1 MSSSSDKLLLVYQI
15 LKDNELKSIRLD
27 YLLSDRLINN
37 DFSNSD
43 LRFIHKLVYGITR
56 NKRTLD
62 FHIEKTYDGKY
73 KKLLTKFKILLRIGL
88 YQIHYMNSVPDYA
101 SVNTVVELAKIIDKN
116 KVGLVNAIL
125 RNLSKLDLID
135 NKNIDKLSI
144 KYNHPDWMIDKWSK
158 VHENQTLLSILEANN
173 REPIIWFR
181 INSLKTNQMQVKSI
195 LKNIGVEIEFCSFF
209 DNFFKSSSP
218 QKVLKSELINKDFVS
233 VQNPSNG
240 LVVKLLD
247 PKKDKVIIDGCSAPG
262 GKLKFINEIT
272 GGNEEIKCYDS
283 DQKRLGIINNYLKKY
298 KIINISCQT
307 KNLANEKIEEFD
319 LGLLDVP
326 CSGTG
331 VMSKRAD
338 LRWRRRPSDLKE
350 MIQIQ
355 SSILANVA
363 KYVKQSGVLVY
374 STCSIEEEEN
384 WQIIDNFLNS
394 NSNFELDLA
403 NKFVPKQFVD
413 NNGCLSILP
422 NSYGLD
428 GIFAARLIKK

>member
-1 MSSSSDKLLLVYQI
+1 MSSSTNKLLLVYQI

-27 YLLSDRLINN
+27 YLLSDRLISN

-43 LRFIHKLVYGITR
+43 LRFIHKLAYGVIR

-125 RNLSKLDLID
+125 RNLSKLDLIE
-135 NKNIDKLSI
+135 NENIDKLSI
-144 KYNHPDWMIDKWSK
+144 KFNHPDWMIDKWSK
-158 VHENQTLLSILEANN
+158 VHEKETLLSILEANN

-181 INSLKTNQMQVKSI
+181 INSLKTNQLEVKSI
-195 LKNIGVEIEFCSFF
+195 LKNIGVEIELCSFI

-247 PKKDKVIIDGCSAPG
+247 PKKGKVIIDGCSAPG
-262 GKLKFINEIT
+262 GKLKFVNEIT
-272 GGNEEIKCYDS
+272 GGDEKIKCYDS
-283 DQKRLGIINNYLKKY
+283 NHKRLAIIDDYLKNHQ
-298 KIINISCQT
+298 INNISCHS

-319 LGLLDVP
+319 IGLLDVP

-338 LRWRRRPSDLKE
+338 LRWRRKPSDLKE
-350 MIQIQ
+350 MVQIQ

-363 KYVKQSGVLVY
+363 KYAKQSGVLLY

-403 NKFVPKQFVD
+403 HKFVPKQFVD
-413 NNGCLSILP
+413 EKGCLSILP

>member
-1 MSSSSDKLLLVYQI
+1 M
-15 LKDNELKSIRLD
+15 
-27 YLLSDRLINN
+27 
-37 DFSNSD
+37 
-43 LRFIHKLVYGITR
+43 
-56 NKRTLD
+56 
-62 FHIEKTYDGKY
+62 
-73 KKLLTKFKILLRIGL
+73 
-88 YQIHYMNSVPDYA
+88 
-101 SVNTVVELAKIIDKN
+101 
-116 KVGLVNAIL
+116 
-125 RNLSKLDLID
+125 
-135 NKNIDKLSI
+135 
-144 KYNHPDWMIDKWSK
+144 
-158 VHENQTLLSILEANN
+158 
-173 REPIIWFR
+173 
-181 INSLKTNQMQVKSI
+181 
-195 LKNIGVEIEFCSFF
+195 
-209 DNFFKSSSP
+209 
-218 QKVLKSELINKDFVS
+218 INKDFVS

-272 GGNEEIKCYDS
+272 GGNEKIKCYDS

>member
-1 MSSSSDKLLLVYQI
+1 MSSSTNKLLLVYQI

-43 LRFIHKLVYGITR
+43 LRFIHKLVYGVTR

-144 KYNHPDWMIDKWSK
+144 KFNHPDWMIDKWSK
-158 VHENQTLLSILEANN
+158 VHEKETLLSILEANN

-181 INSLKTNQMQVKSI
+181 INSLKTNQLEVKSI
-195 LKNIGVEIEFCSFF
+195 LKKIGVEIEFCSFI

-272 GGNEEIKCYDS
+272 GGNEKIKCYDS
-283 DQKRLGIINNYLKKY
+283 DQKRLGIIDDYLKNHQ
-298 KIINISCQT
+298 ITNISCHS

-319 LGLLDVP
+319 IGLFDVP

-338 LRWRRRPSDLKE
+338 LRWRRKSSDLKE
-350 MIQIQ
+350 MVQIQ
-355 SSILANVA
+355 SSILTNVA
-363 KYVKQSGVLVY
+363 KYVKQSGILLY

-403 NKFVPKQFVD
+403 HKFVPKQFVD
-413 NNGCLSILP
+413 KNGCLSILP
-422 NSYGLD
+422 DSYGLD